1 MDPLANNLDS
11 GSLCRNHCN
20 MTHLVATASAN
31 HDGHHRVLVVRERV
45 AVTLGERRGEGK
57 GWYGSASHHH
67 WPARGYS
74 GKSSAIEHAVRG
86 RDQSRVRCKRR
97 GQDRTRIVSKI
108 RKAVTR
114 PLRMLASPE

>member
-1 MDPLANNLDS
+1 MDPLAPTLDS

-45 AVTLGERRGEGK
+45 AVTLGERGGEGK
-57 GWYGSASHHH
+57 RWYGSAFPPSL
-67 WPARGYS
+67 AGERLL

-97 GQDRTRIVSKI
+97 GQDRTRIV
-108 RKAVTR
+108 
-114 PLRMLASPE
+114 

>member
-1 MDPLANNLDS
+1 MDPLAPTLDS

-20 MTHLVATASAN
+20 MTHLVAIASAN

-45 AVTLGERRGEGK
+45 AVTLGERGGEVRQRFPPSLAGE
-57 GWYGSASHHH
+57 
-67 WPARGYS
+67 RLL

-97 GQDRTRIVSKI
+97 GQDRTRIV
-108 RKAVTR
+108 
-114 PLRMLASPE
+114 